1 MTGQLV
7 LCTSSPHPHFY
18 FCKDTFKNFFV
29 FILALLLSQYEY
41 YNSSFISLFSF
52 TLQRKGLRGARSEL
66 KVRKSYT
73 TGKNTTSIN
82 FTAFL
87 SLVTYYFEN
96 E

>member
-1 MTGQLV
+1 MNIITVPLF
-7 LCTSSPHPHFY
+7 HY
-18 FCKDTFKNFFV
+18 F
-29 FILALLLSQYEY
+29 
-41 YNSSFISLFSF
+41 LF
-52 TLQRKGLRGARSEL
+52 LYKERGKRGARSEL